1 MKKQIGKAVLVAV
14 LLGTMGV
21 ALVEAAVDMTAA
33 NGQMADIAL
42 LSVKAKSNLAKA
54 AKGDDAQAIL
64 VAERRAAAVDQ
75 ALKDADKA
83 FAKLKNATTGA
94 AKEAAAKQLAAAY
107 ESAKQALEGPL
118 PEPISPKG
126 KIGNAYVPNVTDTPW
141 KSDGVRRVSDVA
153 FAVRN
158 VAGGGSFGDRDATP
172 E

>member
-83 FAKLKNATTGA
+83 FAKLKNATTDAGKEVA
-94 AKEAAAKQLAAAY
+94 AKELAASY
-107 ESAKQALEGPL
+107 ENAKQALDGPL
-118 PEPISPKG
+118 PEPVSKKG
-126 KIGNAYVPNVTDTPW
+126 KTGDAYVPNVTDTPW
-141 KSDGVRRVSDVA
+141 KSDGARRVSDVA
-153 FAVRN
+153 FGLGYA
-158 VAGGGSFGDRDATP
+158 AGGGTFGDRDATP